1 MLNYQRV
8 RYLSLRYL
16 FSTSTRPTK
25 KWQLQVCGVPR
36 LEFHVAKLPEK
47 PGGFSAE
54 LDIPEMGAEMDGSQA
69 MVMTNYRDIPTN
81 YRDIT

>member
-1 MLNYQRV
+1 MKINEL

-36 LEFHVAKLPEK
+36 LEFNLAKLPKK
-47 PGGFSAE
+47 PGGFSAK
-54 LDIPEMGAEMDGSQA
+54 LDIPEMGAEMDESQA
-69 MVMTNYRDIPTN
+69 MVMTVTWLLKM
-81 YRDIT
+81 THL